1 MAMELHRGVFVTL
14 ITLFFFVQFGFS
26 STTTTATET
35 ERQALV
41 QLRKS
46 LGISR
51 LAPKTA
57 EPCRNWTGVKC
68 RNGRV
73 VALNITVGTGLSLS
87 YEPHFLTF
95 VQCFRFRAQMFH
107 SRRLTKLQV
116 LDLRFCSLTG
126 SIPSSLG
133 GLTELTFLSL
143 SGNELTGRLPSELGR
158 LSGLTVL
165 DLSDNS
171 LTGTVPNTVSSLRYL
186 TRIDLSRNFLSGLN
200 LSDNAFTG
208 SLLLHLGSL
217 SSLVTL
223 DLSKNSLSGSLPSVL
238 FSILFKLEVLIL
250 NENAF
255 DGTIPATLWS
265 GINLQFLDLSGYKIT
280 GPLPKLAT
288 SNNVNYSGATFNVSN
303 NLLYGSLNNILLSK
317 FKVIDLSNNYFQGEV
332 QIGGFNNDVTAL
344 ARNCLR
350 MIPNQRNFGVCYFQ
364 GEVQIGGFNNDVTAL
379 ARNCLRMI
387 PNQRNFGACRVFYVQ
402 RRLAFSPGS
411 AQGPAQ
417 SPLQNSK
424 SRNNKEVI
432 FILVGIFVGL
442 GFIMILIPV
451 LVVLLK
457 RGENH
462 GSIITI
468 QRQRGTTNVGT
479 DPEVE
484 NPTAPPKDHE
494 FKASLGESFSYEQ
507 MLHFTYNFAE
517 ANLIKH
523 VRFHM
528 QDWCRLGCR
537 PWDTAWRTSMRNSVY
552 KYMPNGD
559 LATSLH
565 SITCSDD
572 KFQSLDWITRL
583 KFGFHQGN
591 DTNMTFNLYSL
602 RLLINAINAKKFLVF
617 GSSFAT
623 CSQDVYC
630 FGKVLLEL
638 ITGNIGFSNSD
649 DAATKE
655 WLEHTLS
662 DISIYDK
669 DQVSK
674 IVDPNLIVDDDLL
687 EEVWAVAI
695 VAKSCLSPK
704 PSKRPPMR
712 YVLKAL
718 ENPVNVVR
726 EESYSSR
733 LRTSSSRSWSFAI
746 LGSWRLSSSEIS
758 TATGTGHTNRE
769 GTNCFKHSGRVGSQG
784 SGGMDLSSIH
794 KRSSNGI
801 FPEPLAT
808 QGIERQDEH

>member
-35 ERQALV
+35 ERLV
-41 QLRKS
+41 HK
-46 LGISR
+46 
-51 LAPKTA
+51 KA

-73 VALNITVGTGLSLS
+73 VALNITGLRR
-87 YEPHFLTF
+87 T
-95 VQCFRFRAQMFH
+95 
-107 SRRLTKLQV
+107 RLTKLQV

-186 TRIDLSRNFLSGLN
+186 TRIDLSRNFLSG
-200 LSDNAFTG
+200 
-208 SLLLHLGSL
+208 L

-523 VRFHM
+523 ESYLVELGLFSKVSHA
-528 QDWCRLGCR
+528 RLCR

-583 KFGFHQGN
+583 K
-591 DTNMTFNLYSL
+591 LYTY
-602 RLLINAINAKKFLVF
+602 LLIK
-617 GSSFAT
+617 
-623 CSQDVYC
+623 
-630 FGKVLLEL
+630 
-638 ITGNIGFSNSD
+638 
-649 DAATKE
+649 
-655 WLEHTLS
+655 
-662 DISIYDK
+662 
-669 DQVSK
+669 
-674 IVDPNLIVDDDLL
+674 
-687 EEVWAVAI
+687 
-695 VAKSCLSPK
+695 
-704 PSKRPPMR
+704 
-712 YVLKAL
+712 
-718 ENPVNVVR
+718 
-726 EESYSSR
+726 
-733 LRTSSSRSWSFAI
+733 AI
-746 LGSWRLSSSEIS
+746 LWISS
-758 TATGTGHTNRE
+758 G
-769 GTNCFKHSGRVGSQG
+769 Q
-784 SGGMDLSSIH
+784 
-794 KRSSNGI
+794 
-801 FPEPLAT
+801 
-808 QGIERQDEH
+808 

>member
-1 MAMELHRGVFVTL
+1 
-14 ITLFFFVQFGFS
+14 
-26 STTTTATET
+26 
-35 ERQALV
+35 
-41 QLRKS
+41 
-46 LGISR
+46 
-51 LAPKTA
+51 
-57 EPCRNWTGVKC
+57 
-68 RNGRV
+68 
-73 VALNITVGTGLSLS
+73 
-87 YEPHFLTF
+87 
-95 VQCFRFRAQMFH
+95 
-107 SRRLTKLQV
+107 RLTKLQV

-186 TRIDLSRNFLSGLN
+186 TRIDLSRNFLSG
-200 LSDNAFTG
+200 
-208 SLLLHLGSL
+208 L

-494 FKASLGESFSYEQ
+494 FKASLVSGLDHEAEIVYLSF
-507 MLHFTYNFAE
+507 
-517 ANLIKH
+517 
-523 VRFHM
+523 
-528 QDWCRLGCR
+528 D
-537 PWDTAWRTSMRNSVY
+537 
-552 KYMPNGD
+552 
-559 LATSLH
+559 
-565 SITCSDD
+565 
-572 KFQSLDWITRL
+572 
-583 KFGFHQGN
+583 QGN
-591 DTNMTFNLYSL
+591 S
-602 RLLINAINAKKFLVF
+602 
-617 GSSFAT
+617 
-623 CSQDVYC
+623 
-630 FGKVLLEL
+630 
-638 ITGNIGFSNSD
+638 
-649 DAATKE
+649 
-655 WLEHTLS
+655 
-662 DISIYDK
+662 
-669 DQVSK
+669 
-674 IVDPNLIVDDDLL
+674 
-687 EEVWAVAI
+687 
-695 VAKSCLSPK
+695 
-704 PSKRPPMR
+704 
-712 YVLKAL
+712 
-718 ENPVNVVR
+718 
-726 EESYSSR
+726 
-733 LRTSSSRSWSFAI
+733 
-746 LGSWRLSSSEIS
+746 
-758 TATGTGHTNRE
+758 
-769 GTNCFKHSGRVGSQG
+769 
-784 SGGMDLSSIH
+784 
-794 KRSSNGI
+794 
-801 FPEPLAT
+801 
-808 QGIERQDEH
+808 

>member
-51 LAPKTA
+51 LAPKTG
-57 EPCRNWTGVKC
+57 EPESILFNNLTSSQQS
-68 RNGRV
+68 
-73 VALNITVGTGLSLS
+73 ALDSHSLTN
-87 YEPHFLTF
+87 LTF
-95 VQCFRFRAQMFH
+95 LP
-107 SRRLTKLQV
+107 S
-116 LDLRFCSLTG
+116 FCSLTG

-186 TRIDLSRNFLSGLN
+186 TRIDLSRNFLSG
-200 LSDNAFTG
+200 
-208 SLLLHLGSL
+208 L

-523 VRFHM
+523 
-528 QDWCRLGCR
+528 
-537 PWDTAWRTSMRNSVY
+537 
-552 KYMPNGD
+552 
-559 LATSLH
+559 
-565 SITCSDD
+565 
-572 KFQSLDWITRL
+572 
-583 KFGFHQGN
+583 
-591 DTNMTFNLYSL
+591 
-602 RLLINAINAKKFLVF
+602 
-617 GSSFAT
+617 
-623 CSQDVYC
+623 
-630 FGKVLLEL
+630 
-638 ITGNIGFSNSD
+638 
-649 DAATKE
+649 
-655 WLEHTLS
+655 
-662 DISIYDK
+662 
-669 DQVSK
+669 
-674 IVDPNLIVDDDLL
+674 
-687 EEVWAVAI
+687 
-695 VAKSCLSPK
+695 
-704 PSKRPPMR
+704 
-712 YVLKAL
+712 
-718 ENPVNVVR
+718 
-726 EESYSSR
+726 
-733 LRTSSSRSWSFAI
+733 
-746 LGSWRLSSSEIS
+746 
-758 TATGTGHTNRE
+758 
-769 GTNCFKHSGRVGSQG
+769 GR
-784 SGGMDLSSIH
+784 
-794 KRSSNGI
+794 
-801 FPEPLAT
+801 
-808 QGIERQDEH
+808 